1 MLVLIRIT
9 GLTVTALEAF
19 KRVGAHRS
27 LLARMVV
34 IGAIGVVAV
43 DRLNHAAPSFV
54 AGDATGFVVD
64 QIQGLAHVSL
74 TFAMLGHDVVEFLGV
89 F

>member
-1 MLVLIRIT
+1 MVLIRKI
-9 GLTVTALEAF
+9 GLTVTAVEAF
-19 KRVGAHRS
+19 RRVGAHRF

-34 IGAIGVVAV
+34 IGAIGVAAV
-43 DRLNHAAPSFV
+43 DKLNHAAPSLV

-64 QIQGLAHVSL
+64 QIQGLANASL
-74 TFAMLGHDVVEFLGV
+74 KLAMLGHDVVEFLGV